1 MKNIQIIDGA
11 DNCVYDI
18 YSATE
23 DEFNLIFPQ
32 GTDIAFI
39 SEVYERESEEVL
51 NLAFIEIWK
60 RRITKKDAM
69 GIHGILFYEND
80 HKMEYYPTRTDEGA
94 CNPGGTKLRG

>member
-18 YSATE
+18 FSATE
-23 DEFNLIFPQ
+23 DQFDLIFNQ

-39 SEVYERESEEVL
+39 SEVYGRENEDEL
-51 NLAFIEIWK
+51 GLAFTEIWK
-60 RRITKKDAM
+60 RRIAKKDAM

-80 HKMEYYPTRTDEGA
+80 HKKEYYPSRTDEGA
-94 CNPGGTKLRG
+94 CNPDGTKLRA